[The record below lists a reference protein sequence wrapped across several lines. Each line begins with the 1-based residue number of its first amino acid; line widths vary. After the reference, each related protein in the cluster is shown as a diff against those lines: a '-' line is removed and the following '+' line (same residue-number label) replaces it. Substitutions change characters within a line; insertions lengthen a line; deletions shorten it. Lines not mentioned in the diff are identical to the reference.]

1 MSAAN
6 SPSGDGPTVTQRARR
21 LLRVIRDRRG
31 LGPAIA
37 ALVAGAAGLASAAL
51 MPRGPVTAEQGLAVM
66 ALGLVV
72 GLAVSIAWP
81 SRWSVLLALVAY
93 GAIFELGRL
102 GTVGPTVDT
111 IRLDNVF
118 GILALLLGRGLH
130 LLLFLLPLSLGGSL
144 GRAASRRLADIG
156 QAGGAGA
163 RAPRGSRAR
172 ALLGWAPTGLVALL
186 TGGLAV
192 LVALPAS
199 TPPIIGADGRPVPGS
214 IAELATVRLGGTDQA
229 VMIRAANPDKPV
241 LLYLSGGPGQSD
253 VALSRVLA
261 APWTSDFVFVD
272 WDQRGNGKS
281 YAAINPVA
289 TFTLDRAVSDTI
301 ELTEYLRNRFGE
313 RKIYLMGESWGTI
326 LGVLAVQRRPD
337 LYYAWIGSGQMVDI
351 VDTDQRI
358 YDDLVAYAARA
369 GDTALGAKLAEI
381 GRPPYR
387 DIPWANSNLLFWYD
401 YLYTDYTPSAGY
413 QARGAASGLDDFGLL
428 GSEYTFVEKANV
440 LRGLIDTFAI
450 MYPQLYGIDF
460 RRDVPRLEVPVYI
473 LDGAAEL
480 KGRRDVA
487 IEWFDTLQAPIKQR
501 ITYQDAAH
509 SVAFE
514 QADEVLK
521 LLTQTIVPATYGT

>member
-1 MSAAN
+1 MPEGS
-6 SPSGDGPTVTQRARR
+6 SPAIGRPTVRQQAGHV
-21 LLRVIRDRRG
+21 LSLVHGRRG
-31 LGPAIA
+31 LGPGLAAI
-37 ALVAGAAGLASAAL
+37 VAGAAGLLTAAL

-66 ALGLVV
+66 ALGLAV
-72 GLAVSIAWP
+72 GLAAGVTWP
-81 SRWSVLLALVAY
+81 SRWSAIVAVLAYGVLL
-93 GAIFELGRL
+93 ELGRR
-102 GTVGPTVDT
+102 GIIGPTIAT

-118 GILALLLGRGLH
+118 GIIALLLSRGLH

-144 GRAASRRLADIG
+144 GRAASRRLIA
-156 QAGGAGA
+156 A
-163 RAPRGSRAR
+163 RERSASAVPAPRRGLVVTA
-172 ALLGWAPTGLVALL
+172 LGWAPMGLVALL
-186 TGGLAV
+186 TAGLAI

-199 TPPIIGADGRPVPGS
+199 TPPILGTDGRPVPGS

-229 VMIRAANPDKPV
+229 VLIRAANPDKPV

-253 VALSRVLA
+253 LALSRVLA

-281 YAAINPVA
+281 YAALDPVA

-301 ELTEYLRNRFGE
+301 ELTDYLRNRFGE

-326 LGVLAVQRRPD
+326 LGVLAVQRRPN

-351 VDTDQRI
+351 LDTDQRI

-401 YLYTDYTPSAGY
+401 YLYADYTPSAGY

-428 GSEYTFVEKANV
+428 GSEYTFIEKANV

-487 IEWFDTLQAPIKQR
+487 IEWFDALQAPIKQR
-501 ITYQDAAH
+501 ITYQNAAH

-514 QADEVLK
+514 QADEVLR
-521 LLTQTIVPATYGT
+521 LLTETIVPATYGS